1 MKLRIIR
8 TIERTP
14 VEDKRYSIEEV
25 SRLTGLSRDQINY
38 YIKEE
43 LVEYVVDADNT
54 LHFTI
59 VHILQLQRV
68 NWLMQQMQVNVYGV
82 DMILEMRKKIH
93 SLHQELNNIR
103 DKYEEQLLQIR
114 KEYEE
119 EIQRI
124 NRDKSTD
131 VR

>member
-68 NWLMQQMQVNVYGV
+68 NWLMQQMQVNVSGV
-82 DMILEMRKKIH
+82 DMILEMRKKIR